1 MLAFLISILPILKIV
16 GKWLG
21 IGLIIVSIILLP
33 WLFIHQYGD
42 RHYTMGHKDG
52 YAQAIKENPP
62 QTYGDNAT
70 VNNIYGVID
79 PLFNISVHK
88 LGFGFFWRK

>member
-1 MLAFLISILPILKIV
+1 MIAWLISLLPILKPFIKWVAIFLVIASIV
-16 GKWLG
+16 
-21 IGLIIVSIILLP
+21 LLP

-42 RHYTMGHKDG
+42 RHYAMGHKDG
-52 YAQAIKENPP
+52 YAQALKENPP

-79 PLFNISVHK
+79 PLLNITIGKV
-88 LGFGFFWRK
+88 GFGFFWRK